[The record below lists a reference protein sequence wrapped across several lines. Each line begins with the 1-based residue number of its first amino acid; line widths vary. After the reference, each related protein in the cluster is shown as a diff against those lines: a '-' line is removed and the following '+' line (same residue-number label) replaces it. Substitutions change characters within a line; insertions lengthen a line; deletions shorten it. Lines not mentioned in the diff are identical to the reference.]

1 MPQSFLEERFPVY
14 VSEGSK
20 GGPGFNT
27 TIFTSQSGFEQRNA
41 NWATSRATYD
51 VAFGIR
57 DEDDLADV
65 LEFFYVMHGRAT
77 GFRFKDWG
85 DYRIVDGN
93 IGTGDG
99 AEDTY
104 QIVKKYTVNSNTYT
118 RTITKIVANT
128 LIVRVNDV
136 VKTLTTDYTVDMNT
150 GIITFGVGDI
160 PGAAE
165 AVEVDCE
172 FDVPVRFDID
182 DMPISWEA
190 FQIQSASGIT
200 LVEVRIA

>member
-1 MPQSFLEERFPVY
+1 MPTPFIEERFPVY

-20 GGPGFNT
+20 GGPAFNT

-41 NWATSRATYD
+41 NWATSRASYD

-85 DYRIVDGN
+85 DYRIVNGN

-99 AEDTY
+99 VETTY
-104 QIVKKYTVNSNTYT
+104 QIVKKYSVSSNTYT

-128 LIVRVNDV
+128 LEVYVNDV
-136 VKTLTTDYTVDMNT
+136 LKTLTTDYTVNMNT
-150 GIITFGVGDI
+150 GVIVFEAGDI
-160 PGAAE
+160 PGVGE
-165 AVEVDCE
+165 AVEVNCE

-182 DMPISWEA
+182 EMPISWEA
-190 FQIQSASGIT
+190 FQIQSASGIN
-200 LVEVRIA
+200 LVEVRIT

>member
-1 MPQSFLEERFPVY
+1 MPLPFLEERFPEA

-27 TIFTSQSGFEQRNA
+27 TIFTSQSGFEQRNS
-41 NWATSRATYD
+41 NWATSRASYD

-57 DEDDLADV
+57 DEQDLADV
-65 LEFFYVMHGRAT
+65 LEFFYVMRGRAT

-85 DYRIVDGN
+85 DYRITNGN

-99 AEDTY
+99 VDTTF
-104 QIVKKYTVNSNTYT
+104 QIVKKYTVGANTYT
-118 RTITKIVANT
+118 RTINKIVTGT
-128 LIVRVNDV
+128 LQVYVNSV
-136 VKTLTTDYTVDMNT
+136 LQVLTTDYTVNMNT
-150 GIITFGVGDI
+150 GLITFTSP
-160 PGAAE
+160 PGNGLAIT
-165 AVEVDCE
+165 VTCE

-182 DMPISWEA
+182 NMPISWEA